1 MPGRPRRSSPALVD
15 AIIGVWRAFDRSV
28 KQLRQATS
36 AKTVHNC
43 RIAARNFQVAA
54 RALRRKPIGLPTKR
68 LSDTLKRLLRDL
80 GPARD
85 ADVRMVT
92 LRHVVSDPQLLASAA
107 VEQRRRRRDLS
118 NLTKTAG
125 WTLRQDS
132 IDRCSSIL
140 VEHLRSAPPS
150 CEALSDILLRRDR
163 SLRRHLSQ
171 NPSSSAKIHRL
182 RLRVKE
188 LKVLL
193 ETFSPLCTD
202 LDCID
207 LKLLARLQQRL
218 GDFHDLWLAQQWMRA
233 AIANDPA
240 QRCAIGQPRLDKA
253 LRSAK
258 ARLRKRLIMA
268 NRSV

>member
-1 MPGRPRRSSPALVD
+1 MPRRPRRSSSALADV
-15 AIIGVWRAFDRSV
+15 IIGVRRAFDRRV
-28 KQLRQATS
+28 EQLRQATT
-36 AKTVHNC
+36 AKAVHDC
-43 RIAARNFQVAA
+43 RIAARIFQVAA

-68 LSDTLKRLLRDL
+68 LSDTLKQLLRDL

-85 ADVRMVT
+85 ADVRVVT
-92 LRHVVSDPQLLASAA
+92 LRYVVSDPQLLASAA
-107 VEQRRRRRDLS
+107 IEQRRQRRDLS
-118 NLTKTAG
+118 NLTKTVG
-125 WTLRQDS
+125 WTLRQDRVN
-132 IDRCSSIL
+132 RCSSIL

-150 CEALSDILLRRDR
+150 REALSDILLRRDR

-171 NPSSSAKIHRL
+171 NPSSPAKIHRL

-193 ETFSPLCTD
+193 ETFSALCTD

-207 LKLLARLQQRL
+207 LKLLARLQRRI
-218 GDFHDLWLAQQWMRA
+218 GDFHDLWVAQQWMRA

-240 QRCAIGQPRLDKA
+240 LRCAVGQRRLDKA

-258 ARLRKRLIMA
+258 ARLRKHLIMA